1 MVSYGYRTFYTQSTL
16 RYLRCTQCLRVG
28 RIFVRDHRDHIAEVK
43 QYIIKCPCPN

>member
-16 RYLRCTQCLRVG
+16 RHLRCTQCLRVG
-28 RIFVRDHRDHIAEVK
+28 SIFVRDHIAEVK